1 MLFWLATQVAL
12 NLDKVRQK
20 LCRSSSS
27 NHTPSQYPVNTHSIM
42 CRGKSVSSRPNC
54 ISNVSESLPL
64 LLLLLLLPVIQ
75 SNKTIRLAVRTKAD
89 RHTSYCI
96 EKYSR
101 DDGVEWGARQGCP
114 PHPYSPLSWPSAR
127 PPVHQPIPLHY
138 TLLLTSLQYNVYT
151 TMFAKLR
158 NVYSIGLVLECI
170 SWVGVRQEQ
179 RGVPQ

>member
-1 MLFWLATQVAL
+1 MF
-12 NLDKVRQK
+12 QK

-27 NHTPSQYPVNTHSIM
+27 NHSPSQYPANTHSKVY
-42 CRGKSVSSRPNC
+42 RGKSVSSRPNC
-54 ISNVSESLPL
+54 SSNVWESLP
-64 LLLLLLLPVIQ
+64 LLLLPVIQ

-101 DDGVEWGARQGCP
+101 DERVEWGARQGCP

-138 TLLLTSLQYNVYT
+138 TLLLISLQYIVYT
-151 TMFAKLR
+151 TILGQFAMSYCSCS
-158 NVYSIGLVLECI
+158 VGLVLECI